1 MSNVGKTTIEI
12 IADSKKARQ
21 AFFELQKVM
30 DKGTADFGRRL
41 KRNNPFKILEQT
53 INTASKSIETGLN
66 KVERKFSRLEAVV
79 EKAQNRFDAFKP
91 RIDINGLQQDLA
103 AAQDGINSL
112 SDSVKNFDTA
122 INLQV
127 GIEGLETT
135 NNTLNDLE
143 ERVTNSVNSISQKI
157 ESVAANT
164 NQLDFLSQLPGQIEE
179 KINSCIQVLTT
190 LENKVSAVVQSI
202 NTTIHSISDPVT
214 VNVNTN
220 QLDQLEAKIQRLE
233 RLQAQFASTQ
243 SDTFHDYYDYLDRA
257 ATRMSQ
263 TDQQQRRHMQ
273 QPRQYT
279 PTSSM
284 IPTAGAG
291 VASISASAAAAAAV
305 AAATAAGATA
315 TAAAAAGAAAAR
327 AAKAA
332 RKMQQ
337 ILANMPEHLK
347 AWHTEFMQME
357 RDLKALGR
365 AAHSLDQMAD
375 AAVRNRVSLDRMMSA
390 NSAAKGAAKDIQ
402 NLNSHL
408 KETQFAILGLNKE
421 GKVRISAEESQAQ
434 LAKFRQE
441 VAQTRAKLREL
452 RDAGDISSYEAGNKA
467 LQKQL
472 SEIRKA
478 MSAAAMGGN
487 EYNAMLQRLGVHTQ
501 DAANRMVIMA
511 ETQRNSFMHSIQM
524 MNAMKTQSQKMMDAL
539 GDTSHIQR
547 IDRAFLQVGHRLE
560 TMAKHGS
567 AAHIALSQLGP
578 NASMKALQD
587 RVALIN
593 MGILRMQQVAM
604 YAGIALLGFTAI
616 MAKAAVGP
624 SPDEVRKQQGEIQDA
639 YNEAYNK
646 RLEELTNW
654 AGLFEKVELNAVKP
668 KALKENLQAQVS
680 IFEKWVDNLKD
691 LTRRGVDKGLIA
703 ELEKMGPKALGE
715 IEALNSMTDKELNSY
730 VELWRRKGQ
739 LAREKVTDELSYLKE
754 STQRQIRE
762 LEESLKPL
770 GLSWEKFKNTWSK
783 AAEPFV
789 EVWGQAAAKV
799 LDVGTAIG
807 ELIVKLNELNPS
819 ISAAAGNFMYL
830 MTAMTF
836 LLAPMAIGI
845 GRADGMKAAFSAL
858 WVVISDLALGLLRI
872 VGMASLISASIVIV
886 VGSLMKMWD
895 ASEKL
900 RNSVTNGWDAI
911 KSSFSEGFNSVQSD
925 SDKTISV
932 WRQMGDALA
941 GAVDFMVMCIKPFAE
956 IFGGMVA
963 STIEWAGKL
972 SGTFSKVPEGAQHY
986 QDLKDK
992 AILHMMELRTKTGE
1006 EAEKAKS
1013 ETIQAFQEM
1022 TNEVIKEL
1030 DGKKGQFETMFAQL
1044 MGVVPESAQKTLE
1057 TVKNNIVDSI
1067 NKQIEAAKTANKVLM
1082 EGVQKYQ
1089 GDISKMPKDFAE
1101 QYRQAMA
1108 VADNNIKLFYDKAS
1122 QLTGLAD
1129 SINKGGLLSVE
1140 AGKKKF
1146 GEIMTTFKEGMDG
1159 LTKQTDEMRERI
1171 EKEYNL
1177 GKINDGDRKATL
1189 DAIDLYEKKHVM
1201 DLIGIRNEGT
1211 KALENNLKAEDA
1223 ALVLAN
1229 PRKKELEKA
1238 AWYEKYK
1245 ELLFGAETYGEAMS
1259 RFNSEQDKAEK
1270 SHKEALANYE
1280 KQYGREKIEN
1290 INQYTAELSK
1300 GTKSSIMLAE
1310 TMAKEIDGKMKVDL
1324 GPAGTFTVK
1333 SFVDKLKNGEL
1344 QANDVAVANANKLKD
1359 VYKVDLS
1366 ESGMS
1371 SMQTFTQ
1378 GLIGKDTSE
1387 IKQALGVKLANDTN
1401 IDLGIYGQMTIGTWM
1416 QGLQNGTLSFDTVF
1430 QYFQQQ
1436 VKNGVKVD
1444 ATAEGQANIQTL
1456 VNGMNIGALSVSQV
1470 AQLIGLDIKSNAS
1483 VDLGAEGTFTVQSLI
1498 QGMQSKQIDAQ
1509 TAAMIIKEL
1518 IANGAK
1524 LDATQIGSDI
1534 SNTLGY
1540 GLGSN
1545 PSPVNAA
1552 NQQRGGVEGALA
1564 GTSDGGGGAKSGTN
1578 LGDGILSKRGYI
1590 KGSALDVVA
1599 AAQEGMNTING
1610 NPSGQKGGIDFAQGI
1625 GSQKGNAQN
1634 NAQQNVNAA
1643 HGAFGNINGDP
1654 FGLKGG
1660 NGFASGLMSTRG
1672 QAQNAGSDVASAGER
1687 GLKNSNT
1694 ESLGSHFASGF
1705 SSGIR
1710 NGKSLAQSAGEA
1722 LASTAFEAA
1731 RRWLEVRSP
1740 SRKVKREIGFHFGTG
1755 FAAGI
1760 GESTKTVVTASRNL
1774 AQSAFSMLDSFTGAI
1789 DGSSFVEPFVDNVAS
1804 MTNRVMAHAQT
1815 FGDRITD
1822 VMDNVKDTLSQK
1834 ISGNINFDVASESIK
1849 KTLQNVQMN
1858 LSDKFMHN
1866 LDGKIPSLSASSIP
1880 NLNKII
1886 TAVQPATSNNK
1897 EINLTV
1903 NLTSLMDGREVAK
1916 ITAPYTTEI
1925 QEREKQQRDR
1935 FKG

>member
-53 INTASKSIETGLN
+53 INTASKNIETGLN

-164 NQLDFLSQLPGQIEE
+164 NGLDFLSQLPGQIEE
-179 KINSCIQVLTT
+179 KINSSIQVLTT

-263 TDQQQRRHMQ
+263 TQQQQQRHMQ

-357 RDLKALGR
+357 RDLKAIGR

-421 GKVRISAEESQAQ
+421 GKIRISAEESQAQ

-604 YAGIALLGFTAI
+604 YAGIALLGFTAV
-616 MAKAAVGP
+616 MAKASFGP
-624 SPDEVRKQQGEIQDA
+624 SPAEVRKQQDEVSAEYIKAYQKRVDEIYNFVDLFKKVERKAFDKKELMDNLQGQVKYMETWINDLAKLSNRAPKEFVQGLREMGPQAAGEINA
-639 YNEAYNK
+639 
-646 RLEELTNW
+646 LT
-654 AGLFEKVELNAVKP
+654 K
-668 KALKENLQAQVS
+668 
-680 IFEKWVDNLKD
+680 
-691 LTRRGVDKGLIA
+691 
-703 ELEKMGPKALGE
+703 
-715 IEALNSMTDKELNSY
+715 MTDKELAVY
-730 VELWRRKGQ
+730 VETWRKKVH
-739 LAREKVTDELSYLKE
+739 LANVATKDELNDMRIAAEAQIKE
-754 STQRQIRE
+754 LQ
-762 LEESLKPL
+762 ESLKPL
-770 GLSWEKFKNTWSK
+770 GISWERFIATWGK

-789 EVWGQAAAKV
+789 EVWGQVAAKV

-807 ELIVKLNELNPS
+807 ELIVKLNDLNPS

-845 GRADGMKAAFSAL
+845 GRANGMKAAFAAL

-872 VGMASLISASIVIV
+872 AGMASVISASIVIV

-900 RNSVTNGWDAI
+900 RNAVTNGWDEI
-911 KSSFSEGFNSVQSD
+911 KSAFSEGFNSVQGD

-1067 NKQIEAAKTANKVLM
+1067 NKQIDAAKTANKVLM

-1122 QLTGLAD
+1122 QLTGLVD

-1146 GEIMTTFKEGMDG
+1146 GEIMITFKEGMDG

-1177 GKINDGDRKATL
+1177 GKINSGDRKATL

-1366 ESGMS
+1366 ESGIA

-1378 GLIGKDTSE
+1378 AMVGKDTSE
-1387 IKQALGVKLANDTN
+1387 IKQALGVKLSNDTN

-1483 VDLGAEGTFTVQSLI
+1483 VDLGAEGIFTVQSLI
-1498 QGMQSKQIDAQ
+1498 QGMQNKQIDAQ

-1545 PSPVNAA
+1545 PAPVNAA

-1643 HGAFGNINGDP
+1643 HGGFGNINGDP

-1660 NGFASGLMSTRG
+1660 SGFASGLMSTRG

-1687 GLKNSNT
+1687 GLKSSNT

-1774 AQSAFSMLDSFTGAI
+1774 AQSAFSMLDSFTGAT

-1804 MTNRVMAHAQT
+1804 MTNRVMTHVQT
-1815 FGDRITD
+1815 FGDKITD

-1834 ISGNINFDVASESIK
+1834 ISGNINFDLASESIK
-1849 KTLQNVQMN
+1849 KTLQNAQMN
-1858 LSDKFMHN
+1858 LSDQFMHN

-1880 NLNKII
+1880 NLNEII
-1886 TAVQPATSNNK
+1886 TAVQPATSNNR

>member
-53 INTASKSIETGLN
+53 INTASKNIETGLN

-79 EKAQNRFDAFKP
+79 EKAQNRFDTFKP

-127 GIEGLETT
+127 GIEGLETP
-135 NNTLNDLE
+135 NHTLNDLE
-143 ERVTNSVNSISQKI
+143 ERVTASVHSISQKI

-164 NQLDFLSQLPGQIEE
+164 NRLDFLSKLPGQVEE
-179 KINSCIQVLTT
+179 KINSCIQLLST
-190 LENKVSAVVQSI
+190 LENKVSAVVQRI

-214 VNVNTN
+214 VNVSTN
-220 QLDQLEAKIQRLE
+220 QWDQLEAKIQHLE

-243 SDTFHDYYDYLDRA
+243 IDTFHDYYDYLNRA

-263 TDQQQRRHMQ
+263 TQRQQRHVQ
-273 QPRQYT
+273 QPHQYT
-279 PTSSM
+279 PTSSI

-305 AAATAAGATA
+305 AAATAAGTTA
-315 TAAAAAGAAAAR
+315 TAAAAAGVAAAR
-327 AAKAA
+327 AAAAA

-357 RDLKALGR
+357 RDLKAIGR
-365 AAHSLDQMAD
+365 AAQSLDQMAD

-408 KETQFAILGLNKE
+408 KETQLAILGLNKE
-421 GKVRISAEESQAQ
+421 GKIRISAEESQAQ

-441 VAQTRAKLREL
+441 VAQTRVKLREL
-452 RDAGDISSYEAGNKA
+452 RDAGYISSYEAGNKA

-593 MGILRMQQVAM
+593 MGILRMQQVAI
-604 YAGIALLGFTAI
+604 YAGVALLGFTTI
-616 MAKAAVGP
+616 MAKASFGP
-624 SPDEVRKQQGEIQDA
+624 SPADVRKQQAEIKAEYDKA
-639 YNEAYNK
+639 YQQRLDQIYNFADMFK
-646 RLEELTNW
+646 
-654 AGLFEKVELNAVKP
+654 KVERKTFDKKELIKNLNDQAAYMETWVTDLSKLADRAP
-668 KALKENLQAQVS
+668 KAFVQ
-680 IFEKWVDNLKD
+680 
-691 LTRRGVDKGLIA
+691 
-703 ELEKMGPKALGE
+703 ELRKMGPEAAGE
-715 IEALNSMTDKELNSY
+715 VHTLTKMTEKELNEY
-730 VELWRRKGQ
+730 VKAWEH
-739 LAREKVTDELSYLKE
+739 KVYMANVAVKDELEDMRKAAEAQIKE
-754 STQRQIRE
+754 LQD
-762 LEESLKPL
+762 SLKPL
-770 GLSWEKFKNTWSK
+770 GIAWERFIATWGK

-789 EVWGQAAAKV
+789 ETWGQIAAKV

-807 ELIVKLNELNPS
+807 DLIVKLNELNPS

-858 WVVISDLALGLLRI
+858 WVVISDLTLGLLRI
-872 VGMASLISASIVIV
+872 AGMASVISAAIVIV

-900 RNSVTNGWDAI
+900 RNAVTNGWDEI
-911 KSSFSEGFNSVQSD
+911 KSAFSEGFNSVQGD
-925 SDKTISV
+925 SDKTVSV

-941 GAVDFMVMCIKPFAE
+941 GVVDFMVMCIKPFAE
-956 IFGGMVA
+956 IFGGIVA
-963 STIEWAGKL
+963 TTIEWAGKL

-1067 NKQIEAAKTANKVLM
+1067 NKQIDAAKTANKVLM

-1101 QYRQAMA
+1101 QYRQAIA

-1122 QLTGLAD
+1122 QLTGLVD

-1140 AGKKKF
+1140 AGKKKL
-1146 GEIMTTFKEGMDG
+1146 GEIMTTFKDGMDG

-1300 GTKSSIMLAE
+1300 GTTSSIMLAE

-1333 SFVDKLKNGEL
+1333 SFVDKLKSGEL

-1366 ESGMS
+1366 ESGIA

-1378 GLIGKDTSE
+1378 AMVGKDTSE
-1387 IKQALGVKLANDTN
+1387 IKQALGIKLSNDTN
-1401 IDLGIYGQMTIGTWM
+1401 IDLGIYGQMTIGTWI

-1470 AQLIGLDIKSNAS
+1470 AQLIGLNIKSNAS
-1483 VDLGAEGTFTVQSLI
+1483 VDLGAEGTFTVQTLI
-1498 QGMQSKQIDAQ
+1498 QGMQNKQIDAQ

-1545 PSPVNAA
+1545 PAPVNAA

-1610 NPSGQKGGIDFAQGI
+1610 NPAGQKGGNEFAQGI

-1634 NAQQNVNAA
+1634 NAQQNANAA
-1643 HGAFGNINGDP
+1643 HGGFGTINGDP

-1660 NGFASGLMSTRG
+1660 SGFANGLMSTRG

-1687 GLKNSNT
+1687 GLKSSNT

-1710 NGKSLAQSAGEA
+1710 SGKSLAQSAGEA

-1760 GESTKTVVTASRNL
+1760 GESTKTVVIASRNL
-1774 AQSAFSMLDSFTGAI
+1774 AQSAFSMLDSFTGAA
-1789 DGSSFVEPFVDNVAS
+1789 DGSSFVEPFVDNVAN
-1804 MTNRVMAHAQT
+1804 MTDRVMTHVQT
-1815 FGDRITD
+1815 FGDTITN
-1822 VMDNVKDTLSQK
+1822 VMDNVKDTLSQN
-1834 ISGNINFDVASESIK
+1834 ISGNINFDLASESIK
-1849 KTLQNVQMN
+1849 RTLQNAQMN
-1858 LSDKFMHN
+1858 LSDKFMYN
-1866 LDGKIPSLSASSIP
+1866 LDGKIPSLSASSVL

-1886 TAVQPATSNNK
+1886 TAVQPATSDNR

-1916 ITAPYTTEI
+1916 ITEPYTTEI
-1925 QEREKQQRDR
+1925 QRREKEIRDQ
-1935 FKG
+1935 F